1 MQISRGWDFPP
12 SPQVS
17 FADLVSSP
25 DPTLCEGIGSGKF
38 WAVFLALGAR
48 ADTAAFEQSSD
59 LIGQQCRVGDSNLY
73 SGQWRF
79 YIPEVSESYD

>member
-1 MQISRGWDFPP
+1 MCTNSLVPRPHPRG
-12 SPQVS
+12 
-17 FADLVSSP
+17 
-25 DPTLCEGIGSGKF
+25 GKGF
-38 WAVFLALGAR
+38 QLWAVLLVWPALGAR
-48 ADTAAFEQSSD
+48 ADTVALEQSSD